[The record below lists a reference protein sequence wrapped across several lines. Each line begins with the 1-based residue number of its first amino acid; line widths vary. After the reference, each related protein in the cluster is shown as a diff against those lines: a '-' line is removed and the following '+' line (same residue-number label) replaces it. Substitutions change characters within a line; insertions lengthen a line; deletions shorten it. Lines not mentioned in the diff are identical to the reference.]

1 MRLPAFRY
9 VIVVRRCDPPAI
21 QFFAAAKARRVTTG
35 AVAAETAI
43 PQLLREKGNH
53 VYRMGLSLCG
63 SPQAAED
70 LVQETFL
77 LAFRHWRQFEGR
89 SKASTW
95 LYSIAVR
102 ACRRSKRLRSGEPRY
117 LESLSE
123 LLPSGEPLV
132 PDIPSQEEGPM
143 DAQLRREARETVEH
157 AIADLPRAF
166 RIPLVLKDL
175 AELSV
180 SEVAGILGLKE
191 ATVKTRV
198 HRARLRL
205 RKHLAEQLPRR
216 KAAAPSHSRQ
226 ICLDLLRSK
235 QEALDRGV
243 AFPLGEQ
250 ELCSRCASLFA
261 TLDSGPRPLS
271 RHRPPRP
278 PLRAQSTDPGAAR
291 DPLRTEGER
300 TIQRS
305 RGSARP

>member
-1 MRLPAFRY
+1 MTTDLALLP
-9 VIVVRRCDPPAI
+9 
-21 QFFAAAKARRVTTG
+21 
-35 AVAAETAI
+35 AETAI
-43 PQLLREKGNH
+43 PQLLHEKGSH
-53 VYRMGLSLCG
+53 IYRMGLSLCG

-77 LAFRHWRQFEGR
+77 LAFRHWKQFEGR

-102 ACRRSKRLRSGEPRY
+102 ACRRHKRLRSGEPRY

-123 LLPSGEPLV
+123 LLPSGERQV
-132 PDIPSQEEGPM
+132 PDIVSPEEGPI

-157 AIADLPRAF
+157 AIADLPRSF

-175 AELSV
+175 AELKI

-205 RKHLAEQLPRR
+205 RKRLTEMLPGRD
-216 KAAAPSHSRQ
+216 ASAPNHSRR
-226 ICLDLLRSK
+226 ICLDLLSSK

-243 AFPLGEQ
+243 AFPLHQ
-250 ELCSRCASLFA
+250 RDLCSRCASLFA
-261 TLDSGPRPLS
+261 TLDLGYDLCLEIGRRDELPPELS
-271 RHRPPRP
+271 R
-278 PLRAQSTDPGAAR
+278 LLLDQLELEGQS
-291 DPLRTEGER
+291 
-300 TIQRS
+300 
-305 RGSARP
+305 

>member
-1 MRLPAFRY
+1 
-9 VIVVRRCDPPAI
+9 
-21 QFFAAAKARRVTTG
+21 VTTDL
-35 AVAAETAI
+35 ALASAETAI
-43 PQLLREKGNH
+43 PLLLREKGSH

-77 LAFRHWRQFEGR
+77 LAFRHWKQFEGR
-89 SKASTW
+89 SKAATW

-102 ACRRSKRLRSGEPRY
+102 ACRRRNRLRSGEPRH

-123 LLPSGEPLV
+123 LLPSGEPRV
-132 PDIPSQEEGPM
+132 PDIVSPEEGPL
-143 DAQLRREARETVEH
+143 DAQLRREAREAVEH

-175 AELSV
+175 AELKV

-205 RKHLAEQLPRR
+205 RKQLAECLPRR
-216 KAAAPSHSRQ
+216 EASAPSHSRQ
-226 ICLDLLRSK
+226 ICLDLLTSK
-235 QEALDRGV
+235 QEALDRGAV
-243 AFPLGEQ
+243 FPVSER

-261 TLDSGPRPLS
+261 TLDLSRDLCLDIGRSDLPAELSQQLSKQLKSEGQVTRPLAPA
-271 RHRPPRP
+271 PPFQQGGGD
-278 PLRAQSTDPGAAR
+278 AFD
-291 DPLRTEGER
+291 
-300 TIQRS
+300 
-305 RGSARP
+305 